1 MIITHILGILIF
13 LFLLWKTLKDDY
25 QYEKIFSLGFVVLVS
40 VAISILV
47 LNFTPYLYWFWIMGT
62 IMTISIALA
71 IRKQRMKFFEVI
83 EGFAISILPWLSFYF
98 LNDSIQKSS
107 LSSFL
112 AFWLTLICIFIYF
125 LLKNY
130 YRTFSWYKSGRVGF
144 AGISTLLIFFIVR
157 MISSIFF
164 PYIISFSG
172 KSEIFFSGSTAL
184 LLGILLY
191 NLYSKKE

>member
-40 VAISILV
+40 VAVSILV
-47 LNFTPYLYWFWIMGT
+47 LNFTPHLYWFWIMGT

-71 IRKQRMKFFEVI
+71 IKKQRMKFFEVI

-172 KSEIFFSGSTAL
+172 KSEIFLSGSTAL

>member
-40 VAISILV
+40 VAVSILV